1 MSTLGN
7 GVDALFSIST
17 STTITSVN
25 HINQTLEER

>member
-7 GVDALFSIST
+7 GVDVLFSIP
-17 STTITSVN
+17 TTITSVN